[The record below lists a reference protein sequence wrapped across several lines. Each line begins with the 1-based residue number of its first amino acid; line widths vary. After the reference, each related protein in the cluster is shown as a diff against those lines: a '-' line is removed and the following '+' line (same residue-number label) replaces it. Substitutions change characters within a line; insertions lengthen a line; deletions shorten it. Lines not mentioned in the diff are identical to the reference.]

1 MDNVYVYGAGTAGRE
16 SKKKEDSAMEM
27 EKELEGRLT
36 ILRSRLEE
44 QAAQEAE
51 QLAARNQEEITR
63 LNENYEKNLSRFA
76 QEIVE
81 RITEV

>member
-1 MDNVYVYGAGTAGRE
+1 
-16 SKKKEDSAMEM
+16 MEM

-63 LNENYEKNLSRFA
+63 LNEDYEKNLSRFA